1 MRLLT
6 KQEELIL
13 LAIFQ
18 IKEDSC
24 LLNIREILVR
34 NTGKDWAFASLYLSL
49 ENLQKKGFVQ
59 TRRGTP
65 SAVRGGKA
73 VNYYEISKQ
82 GFTILFETKKI
93 QDRMWLGFSE
103 STASLKKT

>member
-18 IKEDSC
+18 NKEDSR
-24 LLNIREILVR
+24 LLNIREILVQ
-34 NTGKDWAFASLYLSL
+34 NTGRDWAFASLYLSL
-49 ENLQKKGFVQ
+49 ENLSKKGLVE

-65 SAVRGGKA
+65 SSVRGGKA
-73 VNYYEISKQ
+73 VKYYEITKR
-82 GFTILFETKKI
+82 GYRTLFETKKI
-93 QDRMWLGFSE
+93 QDRMWTGFSDSAPGIE
-103 STASLKKT
+103 EK